1 MAARISG
8 NVLLMGIRIN
18 GLKSKNLFLNYDPK
32 THVLGFSPV
41 ELYLGP

>member
-8 NVLLMGIRIN
+8 NVLILGIPIN
-18 GLKSKNLFLNYDPK
+18 GLKSKALFLNYDPRMH
-32 THVLGFSPV
+32 TLGFSPV